1 MDRLSSEILKQ
12 IASKLRVVAVEHAG
26 SISSPDECIFNY
38 SCTTCRFKK
47 EREVYDEKNDVFLVY
62 QTASCLE
69 EGMKVFKAIEAG
81 VPKELALKCSF
92 LKAKVDENNADAINA
107 LKNYVDGNVLIFGEP
122 DDLNP
127 HAVGVGKTFLLIS
140 LLKELSQ
147 IKKVRFLRSVD
158 MKSTTL
164 TDEEMVFID
173 DLGKEAVDDFAI
185 KKVFDVVDACYTRG
199 IRLAITTNFN
209 LNELEQIYKNYGPAI
224 VSRLLEKAII
234 VSLKGP
240 DRRLMTR

>member
-1 MDRLSSEILKQ
+1 MDRLNSEILKQ
-12 IASKLRVVAVEHAG
+12 IVSKLRVVAVEQIGA
-26 SISSPDECIFNY
+26 ITSPDDCIFNL
-38 SCTTCRFKK
+38 SCTTCNFKK
-47 EREVYDEKNDVFLVY
+47 EREVYDEARDVFLIY
-62 QTASCLE
+62 QTASCLP

-81 VPKELALKCSF
+81 VPKELALRCSF
-92 LKAKVDENNADAINA
+92 SKALVDENNADAINA

-147 IKKVRFLRSVD
+147 TKKVRFLRSVD
-158 MKSTTL
+158 IKSTTL

-173 DLGKEAVDDFAI
+173 DLGKEAVDDFAV
-185 KKVFDVVDACYTRG
+185 KKVFDIVDACYTRG
-199 IRLAITTNFN
+199 IRLAVTTNYN
-209 LNELEQIYKNYGPAI
+209 LNELEQIYKSHGPAI

-240 DRRLMTR
+240 DRRLMSR